1 MVAVAVAAAFTAII
15 LPRPDGA
22 EPLAAVGA
30 AAAESPAPLLQRRDT
45 PSLEPAGAVS
55 GVAASPAPL
64 APPTMAL
71 PAMTL
76 PTTAPPTSEPLAA
89 VGANAAE
96 PAPSL
101 RLLLD
106 SSDWIRRALAFVAA
120 VRETLPQ
127 QAAAATPPAEQPVPA
142 VAAASVPTGK
152 PVTVDAAESTAPALP
167 AAQPEY
173 FSPPSV
179 VSVVASAPAPPPA
192 PEAPV
197 LSPREEGL
205 LREMNREREQ
215 FGLEPL
221 VASAVL
227 TGIARARSRDMTEQ
241 QYFGHFHPD
250 GISVYALLQAAG
262 VRYAAGG
269 ENLAKVAGD
278 VEHSV
283 RSAIEAL
290 MESDSHR
297 ENILNPRYRFIGV
310 GSVTDD
316 SGITILTA
324 VFTDR

>member
-1 MVAVAVAAAFTAII
+1 
-15 LPRPDGA
+15 
-22 EPLAAVGA
+22 
-30 AAAESPAPLLQRRDT
+30 
-45 PSLEPAGAVS
+45 
-55 GVAASPAPL
+55 
-64 APPTMAL
+64 
-71 PAMTL
+71 
-76 PTTAPPTSEPLAA
+76 
-89 VGANAAE
+89 
-96 PAPSL
+96 
-101 RLLLD
+101 
-106 SSDWIRRALAFVAA
+106 
-120 VRETLPQ
+120 
-127 QAAAATPPAEQPVPA
+127 
-142 VAAASVPTGK
+142 
-152 PVTVDAAESTAPALP
+152 
-167 AAQPEY
+167 
-173 FSPPSV
+173 
-179 VSVVASAPAPPPA
+179 
-192 PEAPV
+192 
-197 LSPREEGL
+197 
-205 LREMNREREQ
+205 MNREREQ

>member
-1 MVAVAVAAAFTAII
+1 MVAVAAAAASIAII
-15 LPRPDGA
+15 MPRLAGA
-22 EPLAAVGA
+22 EPVAAVDTTTAEA
-30 AAAESPAPLLQRRDT
+30 APPLLQQRDT
-45 PSLEPAGAVS
+45 PALDRTEIVTGIVPSPVVVS
-55 GVAASPAPL
+55 
-64 APPTMAL
+64 
-71 PAMTL
+71 
-76 PTTAPPTSEPLAA
+76 
-89 VGANAAE
+89 

-101 RLLLD
+101 RPLPE
-106 SSDWIRRALAFVAA
+106 SIDWTRRALAFAA
-120 VRETLPQ
+120 AIREALPQ
-127 QAAAATPPAEQPVPA
+127 EAAAASPPAERPVA
-142 VAAASVPTGK
+142 TVATASVPPGR
-152 PVTVDAAESTAPALP
+152 PVTVDAAVSPAPAP
-167 AAQPEY
+167 PTAQPEY

-179 VSVVASAPAPPPA
+179 VSAVASAPVTPPA
-192 PEAPV
+192 PEALV

-221 VASAVL
+221 VASATL
-227 TGIARARSRDMTEQ
+227 TSIARARSRDMTEL

-250 GISVYALLQAAG
+250 GVSVYSLLQAAG

-283 RSAIEAL
+283 QSAIEAL

>member
-15 LPRPDGA
+15 MPRLDGA

-30 AAAESPAPLLQRRDT
+30 AAAEAPAPLLLQRDT
-45 PSLEPAGAVS
+45 PSLERAGAVT

-64 APPTMAL
+64 APPAMAL
-71 PAMTL
+71 PA
-76 PTTAPPTSEPLAA
+76 SEPLAA

-106 SSDWIRRALAFVAA
+106 SIDWIRRALAFVAA

-127 QAAAATPPAEQPVPA
+127 QVTAATPPAEQPVPA
-142 VAAASVPTGK
+142 VAAASVPTGR
-152 PVTVDAAESTAPALP
+152 PVTVDAAESPAPALP
-167 AAQPEY
+167 TAQPEY

-179 VSVVASAPAPPPA
+179 VSIVASAPAPPPA
-192 PEAPV
+192 PKAPV

-262 VRYAAGG
+262 VSYAAGG

-283 RSAIEAL
+283 RTAIEAL